1 MFSKNLSVHKVGNGN
16 PPPPDDPKGK
26 KPAPVKKE
34 KSK

>member
-1 MFSKNLSVHKVGNGN
+1 MPKNMSVHKVGNGN

-26 KPAPVKKE
+26 KPAPVKKD

>member
-1 MFSKNLSVHKVGNGN
+1 MTKMYLTVGNGN

-26 KPAPVKKE
+26 KSAPVKKE